1 MCPLLTEETDNET
14 IYHEIAQEKIPTK
27 WISSEDSILL
37 SLEKAVKPH
46 KNELII
52 ELGCGSGIRTLHLS
66 KKYSLEPV
74 LIDWA
79 RNAVSLTRDNAR
91 RLSVS
96 CHPVRCDI
104 RYLPF
109 RNEIFD
115 IVWAEG
121 AHEHMLEKDR
131 PLAFDE
137 TRRVAKTGARLLI
150 FVPNV
155 LNLFYRIEEIMK
167 DRYHLAELYELS
179 FTRSELEYWI
189 KKSGF
194 TITGGEGL
202 EVFFTLFSYSLFDLN
217 EVAPIIRPLYQI
229 KRFMTRSFHN
239 GKGFS
244 GYAVRNL
251 RKLDRNYLP
260 RQILGH
266 QVGIVAVAN

>member
-52 ELGCGSGIRTLHLS
+52 ELGCGSGIRTLHLA
-66 KKYSLEPV
+66 KKYSLNPV

-104 RYLPF
+104 RHLPF

-131 PLAFDE
+131 PQAFSE

-155 LNLFYRIEEIMK
+155 LNPFYRIEEVMK

-194 TITGGEGL
+194 TITSGEGL

-217 EVAPIIRPLYQI
+217 EVAPIIRPLYRI

-239 GKGFS
+239 GKGVS

-260 RQILGH
+260 RHILGH
-266 QVGIVAVAN
+266 QVGIVAIAN

>member
-1 MCPLLTEETDNET
+1 MPLLTEETDNET
-14 IYHEIAQEKIPTK
+14 IYHEMAQEKIPTK

-46 KNELII
+46 NNELIM
-52 ELGCGSGIRTLHLS
+52 ELGCGSGMRTLHLA

-79 RNAVSLTRDNAR
+79 RNAVSLTRDNGR

-104 RYLPF
+104 RHLPF
-109 RNEIFD
+109 RNAVFD

-121 AHEHMLEKDR
+121 AHEHMLERDR
-131 PLAFDE
+131 PFAFGE
-137 TRRVAKTGARLLI
+137 TRRIAKTGARLLI

-155 LNLFYRIEEIMK
+155 LNLFYRIEEVVK
-167 DRYHLAELYELS
+167 DQYHLAELYELS

-194 TITGGEGL
+194 TVTGGEGL
-202 EVFFTLFSYSLFDLN
+202 EIFFTLFSYSLFDLN
-217 EVAPIIRPLYQI
+217 EVAPIIRPLYRI
-229 KRFMTRSFHN
+229 KRFMTRSFHKGN
-239 GKGFS
+239 GVSGF
-244 GYAVRNL
+244 ALRNL

-260 RQILGH
+260 RHILGH
-266 QVGIVAVAN
+266 QIGIVAVAS